1 MMHNGF
7 SPYFSSFGIWPG
19 IIGMALNV
27 ALIIGV
33 VMLVVWMVKQVG
45 QSHSSQTATGAP
57 LSAREFLDMRYARG
71 ELSREEYQAIRQ
83 DILEASS

>member
-1 MMHNGF
+1 MMHNSF
-7 SPYFSSFGIWPG
+7 LPYFSSFGIWPG
-19 IIGMALNV
+19 IIGMALNI

-45 QSHSSQTATGAP
+45 QSHSSQDATGAP
-57 LSAREFLDMRYARG
+57 LSAREILDLRYVRG
-71 ELSREEYQAIRQ
+71 ELSREEYQAMRH